1 MKGLI
6 TITAL
11 TLLVSGMAFGHE
23 GHDHS
28 PGTITAPNGGVIQET
43 ANLYFEVVIQKGGFR
58 AYLFDHD
65 LKGISLK
72 DVKLAGSATF
82 PRQKKSVPV
91 LLTEK
96 ENHFVATVD
105 SKGTHRYAL
114 ELTADY
120 KGKKEKAKFN
130 IEPIR

>member
-1 MKGLI
+1 MKILM

-11 TLLVSGMAFGHE
+11 TLLISGTAFGHE
-23 GHDHS
+23 GHDHT
-28 PGTITAPNGGVIQET
+28 PGTVTPPNGGVIQET
-43 ANLYFEVVIQKGGFR
+43 ANLYFEIVVQKGGFR
-58 AYLFDHD
+58 AYVFDHD
-65 LKGISLK
+65 MKAIPIK
-72 DVKLAGSATF
+72 DAKLTGSATF

-91 LLTEK
+91 QLSAK
-96 ENHFVATVD
+96 ENHFIATVD
-105 SKGTHRYAL
+105 DKGTHRYSL